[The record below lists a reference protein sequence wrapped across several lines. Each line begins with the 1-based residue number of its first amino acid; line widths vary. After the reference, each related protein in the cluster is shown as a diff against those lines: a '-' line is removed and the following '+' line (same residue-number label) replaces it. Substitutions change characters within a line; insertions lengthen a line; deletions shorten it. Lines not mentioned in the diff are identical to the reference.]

1 MTLREAAE
9 KMAPVFDG
17 QIVKVEVVEVCYLA
31 VSADDEAWSAY
42 LHVKPRDRRR
52 APVEMGE
59 SGETRG
65 EALANLVEQAP
76 MWARVHCIERKDQ
89 P

>member
-1 MTLREAAE
+1 VTLREAAE
-9 KMAPVFDG
+9 KMAHVFDG

-31 VSADDEAWSAY
+31 DSADDVVWCAY
-42 LHVKPRDRRR
+42 LHVTPRDRRR
-52 APVEMGE
+52 ARVEIGD
-59 SGETRG
+59 SGETRD